1 MRYGFYLL
9 LFFAGAT
16 LLLWLLLRKKTIWA
30 RRWFRVGAVA
40 LIIVLG
46 AALALIPRKST
57 QAYPSPEEAF
67 RYKNQGEILLVL
79 KGE

>member
-1 MRYGFYLL
+1 MRYGFYLF

-16 LLLWLLLRKKTIWA
+16 LLLWLFLRKKTIWA

-46 AALALIPRKST
+46 AALALIP
-57 QAYPSPEEAF
+57 
-67 RYKNQGEILLVL
+67 
-79 KGE
+79 